1 MCFYKHIPAVMEH
14 LPPLKLTLL
23 SYIQTHSGSARQRGL
38 LQWSHICIVWWST
51 VDAYHV
57 FNPALHLTFSHT
69 VSLHAQDILKVKV
82 QCDHNWPPVIYVCTL
97 ICVWETTA
105 ATSNSSMLPYLTVT
119 MSSQPQMSCPRAT
132 HSPFTQHLM
141 HIAYKNE
148 LSGARLSFQE
158 NKGDIY
164 SLRALFHS
172 MTTYVKRQNWQKST
186 TWAP

>member
-1 MCFYKHIPAVMEH
+1 MEH

-23 SYIQTHSGSARQRGL
+23 SYIQTHSGRARQRGL

-82 QCDHNWPPVIYVCTL
+82 QCDHNWPPVIYVCSL

-119 MSSQPQMSCPRAT
+119 MSSQPQMACPRAT

-158 NKGDIY
+158 NKGNIY
-164 SLRALFHS
+164 SLHALFHS
-172 MTTYVKRQNWQKST
+172 MTTYAKCQNWQKST